1 MIDVHSP
8 CTQAQFAELVNISQ
22 PKVSQLL
29 TDGTIKAGDSL
40 GVWLIDYVGN
50 LREQAAG
57 RGADGE
63 LAYQRSEFARVSR
76 ERAEIKLAVERREYA
91 PLTLLTQVLATV
103 GRQLSSGLES
113 LPAELYKLAPDLT
126 PEAVTHME
134 RKINRFCDDLAKLG
148 ASLFDEE
155 EVHTLGEVED
165 EPEGVGEG
173 DL

>member
-1 MIDVHSP
+1 MLDIDSP
-8 CTQAQFAELVNISQ
+8 CTQAQFAALVNISQ

-29 TDGTIKAGDSL
+29 AEKIIKPGDSV

-76 ERAEIKLAVERREYA
+76 ERAEIKLAIERRDYA
-91 PLTLLTQVLATV
+91 PVSLLTQVLAMV
-103 GRQLSSGLES
+103 GRRLSSGLES
-113 LPAELYKLAPDLT
+113 LPAELNKLAPDLT
-126 PEAVTHME
+126 PEAITHME
-134 RKINRFCDDLAKLG
+134 RKISTFCDDLCGLG
-148 ASLFDEE
+148 ATLFDEE
-155 EVHTLGEVED
+155 DGEALGAVDD
-165 EPEGVGEG
+165 EPEAIGEG